1 MTCIRRRIARL
12 SGCGQGH
19 PLAHAR
25 FGTSRLTILGRWSV
39 QPLRIVHDLPTLE
52 LSIAAIGLNFKRH
65 QTEEPPV
72 TRFLD
77 RIPAHSNSDTR
88 RLEHEPAMMAAAGG
102 GGPPFPRGSPSKGGR
117 LACC

>member
-1 MTCIRRRIARL
+1 MTCVRRRIHVSAAADRVL
-12 SGCGQGH
+12 RWRMHGWE
-19 PLAHAR
+19 R
-25 FGTSRLTILGRWSV
+25 TSSV
-39 QPLRIVHDLPTLE
+39 QPLRIVHDLPALE

-102 GGPPFPRGSPSKGGR
+102 VGLPFPR
-117 LACC
+117 